1 MKKIYACICLLF
13 FWNSTIK
20 AQYTV
25 NGNAFRE
32 NCNCYTLTNNQLG
45 QSGSVWNNNRIDLS
59 QSFDFTFEVFLGCND
74 AGADGIAFVLQPIS
88 TIVGSSGGGMGF
100 QGINPSLGVTLDTY
114 QNSTPDGDPSYDHIA
129 IQLNGDVVHTTAN
142 AITPLTPISATSNNV
157 EDCQSH
163 LLKIVWDAPSTT
175 MTIFFDGVQRLS
187 VTRNLVATVFGGN
200 TQVFWGFTGATGG
213 LSNLQKFCTILQP
226 KFVFLPNQKRCLG
239 EPITFIDSTLSFSGI
254 LKRYWNFGDGSPID
268 SVNTNPSHTYST
280 AGNYTVTLTVLAI
293 DGCVNTFNQTVS
305 VGSKPLA
312 GFLMNSA
319 NNCVGTSIT
328 LTDTSSVTVGTI
340 SGWYWELDNNGL
352 TASIRDPSTTYT
364 TGGLKNIRLV
374 VKTIEGCVSDTL
386 YQTIQIH
393 DRPVV
398 DFTFSD
404 SVCVGTPTL
413 FFGTSSSSQY
423 PVTNWLWSVG
433 DTSTSPIITQNA
445 AYTFSA
451 AGLYNVALGAN
462 SNGSA
467 GCLGTI
473 TKNVFVTSKP
483 IPAIKNVLTCQNS
496 TVRLLDSSYTV
507 GGIPITGWWWDL
519 GNGQFSTDQNPL
531 VTYSNAGPVTVRLAV
546 RNSRGCLSDTLSF
559 TINVGAKPL
568 AAFTIGTSLCNNN
581 NLSFTD
587 ASTVTGATIQQWQW
601 IYNSTV
607 FSTQQNSSY
616 NFPIGNNRV
625 GLVVT
630 SSVGCVSDSLFQS
643 FLVKTKPAIQ
653 MFFKDTCRYSVV
665 NMSAIETSTF
675 GIVTWHWNFGDGT
688 TAIGNPVSHVYN
700 NNGIYNVSMYAIS
713 VQGCSSDTIRGNIN
727 IYGTNAFAGNDTIA
741 APNQPIQLNAT
752 GGLSYQWFPGTGLNN
767 NNIPDPIATL
777 GNDQTYYLRAFTP
790 EGCESFDTL
799 KIIIYKGPEIYVPGA
814 FTPNGDGNN
823 DVLRTR
829 PVGIQTFEYFIVY
842 NRYGQVIFR
851 SSDPQRG
858 WDGRVQGKEQNTG
871 TYVWMAAGVDFLGN
885 KIFRKGTVMLI
896 R

>member
-32 NCNCYTLTNNQLG
+32 NCNCYILTNNQLA

-74 AGADGIAFVLQPIS
+74 AGADGMAFVLQPIS

-142 AITPLTPISATSNNV
+142 AITPFTPISATSNNV
-157 EDCQSH
+157 EDCQTH
-163 LLKIVWDAPSTT
+163 LLKIVWDAPNTT

-187 VTRNLVATVFGGN
+187 VTRNLVTTVFGGN
-200 TQVFWGFTGATGG
+200 THVFWGFTGATGG

-268 SVNTNPSHTYST
+268 SVNTNPTHTYST

-293 DGCVNTFNQTVS
+293 DGCVNTFTQTVS
-305 VGSKPLA
+305 VGSIPLA

-319 NNCVGTSIT
+319 NNCVGTSIS

-433 DTSTSPIITQNA
+433 DTSTSPINTQNA

-462 SNGSA
+462 SNGNA

-483 IPAIKNVLTCQNS
+483 IPAIKNVLTCQNT

-507 GGIPITGWWWDL
+507 GGISITGWWWDL

-559 TINVGAKPL
+559 TINVGIKPL

-616 NFPIGNNRV
+616 NFPTGNNQV

-653 MFFKDTCRYSVV
+653 MFFKDTCRYSLV
-665 NMSAIETSTF
+665 NMNAIETSTF
-675 GIVTWHWNFGDGT
+675 GIETWHWNFGDGT

-700 NNGIYNVSMYAIS
+700 NNGIYNISMYAIS

-767 NNIPDPIATL
+767 NNIPNPIATL
-777 GNDQTYYLRAFTP
+777 GNDQTYYLRASTP

-799 KIIIYKGPEIYVPGA
+799 KIKIYKGPEIYVPGA

-858 WDGRVQGKEQNTG
+858 WDGRVQGKEQDTG
-871 TYVWMAAGVDFLGN
+871 TYVWMANGVDFLGN
-885 KIFRKGTVMLI
+885 KIFRKGSVLLI

>member
-1 MKKIYACICLLF
+1 MKYIYACICLLF

-142 AITPLTPISATSNNV
+142 AITPFTAISATSNNV
-157 EDCQSH
+157 EDCQTH
-163 LLKIVWDAPSTT
+163 LLKIVWDAPNTT
-175 MTIFFDGVQRLS
+175 MKVFFDGVQRLS

-239 EPITFIDSTLSFSGI
+239 EPITFIDSTFSFSGI

-268 SVNTNPSHTYST
+268 SVNTNPTHTYST
-280 AGNYTVTLTVLAI
+280 AGNYTVTLTVLDI
-293 DGCVNTFNQTVS
+293 DGCVNTFTQIVS

-319 NNCVGTSIT
+319 NNCVGTNIT

-352 TASIRDPSTTYT
+352 TATIRNPSTTYT
-364 TGGLKNIRLV
+364 TGGDKNIRFV

-423 PVTNWLWSVG
+423 PVTNWIWSVG

-445 AYTFSA
+445 SYTFSA
-451 AGLYNVALGAN
+451 AGTYNDVLGAN

-483 IPAIKNVLTCQNS
+483 IPAC
-496 TVRLLDSSYTV
+496 
-507 GGIPITGWWWDL
+507 
-519 GNGQFSTDQNPL
+519 
-531 VTYSNAGPVTVRLAV
+531 
-546 RNSRGCLSDTLSF
+546 
-559 TINVGAKPL
+559 
-568 AAFTIGTSLCNNN
+568 
-581 NLSFTD
+581 
-587 ASTVTGATIQQWQW
+587 
-601 IYNSTV
+601 
-607 FSTQQNSSY
+607 
-616 NFPIGNNRV
+616 
-625 GLVVT
+625 
-630 SSVGCVSDSLFQS
+630 CV
-643 FLVKTKPAIQ
+643 
-653 MFFKDTCRYSVV
+653 
-665 NMSAIETSTF
+665 
-675 GIVTWHWNFGDGT
+675 
-688 TAIGNPVSHVYN
+688 
-700 NNGIYNVSMYAIS
+700 
-713 VQGCSSDTIRGNIN
+713 
-727 IYGTNAFAGNDTIA
+727 
-741 APNQPIQLNAT
+741 
-752 GGLSYQWFPGTGLNN
+752 
-767 NNIPDPIATL
+767 
-777 GNDQTYYLRAFTP
+777 
-790 EGCESFDTL
+790 
-799 KIIIYKGPEIYVPGA
+799 
-814 FTPNGDGNN
+814 
-823 DVLRTR
+823 
-829 PVGIQTFEYFIVY
+829 
-842 NRYGQVIFR
+842 
-851 SSDPQRG
+851 
-858 WDGRVQGKEQNTG
+858 
-871 TYVWMAAGVDFLGN
+871 
-885 KIFRKGTVMLI
+885 
-896 R
+896 